1 MMTKYPNTKL
11 PRILIVS
18 SNHEL
23 RAVLRH
29 VLQRS
34 AYQVEEC
41 SSQCTLR
48 HSLGGLPEASAW
60 NRFDAIFFD
69 TCLLEG
75 DVVHL
80 IRNFSERERSPPL
93 IMVTGW
99 QGTRRA
105 NPADG
110 LATVVIQ
117 SPADLARYTT
127 LIRQW
132 VPHRQSD

>member
-1 MMTKYPNTKL
+1 
-11 PRILIVS
+11 
-18 SNHEL
+18 
-23 RAVLRH
+23 
-29 VLQRS
+29 
-34 AYQVEEC
+34 
-41 SSQCTLR
+41 
-48 HSLGGLPEASAW
+48 LPEASAW

-105 NPADG
+105 
-110 LATVVIQ
+110 
-117 SPADLARYTT
+117 
-127 LIRQW
+127 
-132 VPHRQSD
+132 